1 MIEDLSELPCVS
13 LKQVNGSTGAGDG
26 ADQIGTGLG
35 GEGVKGVLLGIGK
48 DLQLA
53 NN

>member
-1 MIEDLSELPCVS
+1 MIEELSELPCVS

-35 GEGVKGVLLGIGK
+35 SEGVEGVLLGIGEG
-48 DLQLA
+48 LQLDK
-53 NN
+53 N